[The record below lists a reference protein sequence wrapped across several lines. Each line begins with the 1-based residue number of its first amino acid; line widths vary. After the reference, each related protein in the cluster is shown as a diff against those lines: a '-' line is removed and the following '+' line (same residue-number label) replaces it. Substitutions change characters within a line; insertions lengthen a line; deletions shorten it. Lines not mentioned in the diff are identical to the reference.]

1 MSAPREPLPYRS
13 PWMDEELD
21 DLAEMAGIFF
31 EREIVPH
38 IERFAEQHGVDREVW
53 NKAGEQGL
61 LLPSVPEEFG
71 GAGGTFAHEAVI
83 LTAQG
88 YATDDS
94 LGHAIHSG
102 IVPHYIM
109 EYGTEDQKRQWLP
122 KLATG
127 EWVAALGMTEPGA
140 GSDVASIRT
149 RAVREGDEY
158 VINGS
163 KTFITNGTH
172 ADFVLIAARTGE
184 AGAKGVSMIGIP
196 VAEVTG
202 FDRGRDLSK
211 IGMQGSDTR
220 ELSFTD
226 LRVPV
231 ANLLGGEEGRGFT
244 QMMQQLPQ
252 ERLCVSVSAVANIEK
267 AIELTVAY
275 CKEREAFGQRLL
287 DFQNTGFELA
297 ECSTDALAARTFLDH
312 CIGLH
317 LRGELDAV
325 TASRLKYWTT
335 DLQGRV
341 LDRCLQLFGGYG
353 FMAEYPIARM
363 FSGARVQ
370 RIYAGSN
377 EIMKVLIHRS
387 L

>member
-1 MSAPREPLPYRS
+1 MREPLPYRS

-31 EREIVPH
+31 DREIVPN
-38 IERFAEQHGVDREVW
+38 IDRFIAQHAVDREVW
-53 NKAGEQGL
+53 TKAGQQGL
-61 LLPSVPEEFG
+61 LLPSVPEEYG

-109 EYGTEDQKRQWLP
+109 EYGTEEQKKEWLP
-122 KLATG
+122 KLASG
-127 EWVAALGMTEPGA
+127 EWVAALGMTEPGT

-149 RAVREGDEY
+149 KAVRDGDEY
-158 VINGS
+158 VINGA
-163 KTFITNGTH
+163 KTFITNGGL
-172 ADFVLIAARTGE
+172 ADFVLLACRTGE
-184 AGAKGVSMIGIP
+184 AGAKGISMIGVP
-196 VAEVTG
+196 VDGLAG
-202 FDRGRDLSK
+202 YDKGRDLAK

-226 LRVPV
+226 VRVPV
-231 ANLLGGEEGRGFT
+231 ANLLGGEEGKGFA

-252 ERLCVSVSAVANIEK
+252 ERLCVSVSAVANMEK
-267 AIELTVAY
+267 AVALTIAY
-275 CKEREAFGQRLL
+275 TKEREAFGQPLI

-297 ECSTDALAARTFLDH
+297 EVSTDALAARTFLDH

-335 DLQGRV
+335 DMQGKV

-363 FSGARVQ
+363 YSGARVQ